1 MQKANAEMAGRQR
14 IGHGEC
20 FERRPQVK
28 RALVSVLATATLGG
42 MSMGQTN
49 VPPSSASVPPAKT
62 WADKITLK
70 GDLRYRYE
78 SINDD
83 SKHDAA
89 GETYT
94 RQRDRLR
101 ARLRAEAKCNE
112 NLKAGVEVSTGQGD
126 PISGNQTLG
135 DGFAKKDFRLSLA
148 YLDYSLLGDSPH
160 ELHGIAGKMKNPFL
174 TMPDDLVWDPDLSPE
189 GVAAQGRWIRGIAT
203 LLANGGYMWI
213 QERSDRD
220 DLMLYAGQGAL
231 KLEFAPE
238 VALTLGVSY
247 YGFQNMQG
255 YDVVDWESKNNAYGN
270 STANGTVSGTTT
282 NKAWACEFTPVVYFA
297 QLDLWV
303 AGKPLAVYAQELSN
317 SDATSLD
324 QGHLYGVSLGKAK
337 NPRTWELG
345 YNYAELEKDAT
356 VGMFTDSDRW
366 GGGTDGKGHK
376 VYGKYQLMK
385 NLQAAVSYFFDEK
398 KISDPAKKTDYDR
411 LQVDLVANF

>member
-1 MQKANAEMAGRQR
+1 MR
-14 IGHGEC
+14 
-20 FERRPQVK
+20 QVK
-28 RALVSVLATATLGG
+28 IAAAVAIIAGG
-42 MSMGQTN
+42 IGGVGVAQT
-49 VPPSSASVPPAKT
+49 SAPQSPPPAQVPKT
-62 WADKITLK
+62 WADSVTFK
-70 GDLRYRYE
+70 GDIRYRYE

-83 SKHDAA
+83 SKLDPS
-89 GETYT
+89 GSTYT
-94 RQRDRLR
+94 RQRDRIR
-101 ARLRAEAKCNE
+101 ARLGAEAKCND
-112 NLKAGVEVSTGQGD
+112 NLKAGIEFSTGQSD
-126 PISGNQTLG
+126 PVSGNQSLG
-135 DGFAKKDFRLSLA
+135 DGFGKKEFRLNMA
-148 YLDYSLLGDSPH
+148 YFDYNFLGDNPNEVH
-160 ELHGIAGKMKNPFL
+160 AIAGKMKNPFI
-174 TMPDDLVWDPDLSPE
+174 TMPDDLVWDGDLTPE
-189 GVAAQGRWIRGIAT
+189 GLALKSQFGRGFAT
-203 LLANGGYMWI
+203 FLANGGYMWI